1 MDDARIEFET
11 AVEMARDALA
21 DYKADPSPAKFR
33 IWRDSSEVAIKWCRA
48 ARLNSGEGESSSD
61 RDFEALLAG

>member
-21 DYKADPSPAKFR
+21 DYKADPTAAKFR

-48 ARLNSGEGESSSD
+48 QRLSQETESSAD
-61 RDFEALLAG
+61 KELEALLAG